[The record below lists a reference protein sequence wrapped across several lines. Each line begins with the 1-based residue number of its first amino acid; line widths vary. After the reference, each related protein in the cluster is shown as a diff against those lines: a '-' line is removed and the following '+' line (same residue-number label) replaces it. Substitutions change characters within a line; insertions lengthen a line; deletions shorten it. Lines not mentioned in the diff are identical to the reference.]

1 MKQVNPVLGI
11 REAMYENLVH
21 RLIENDLNSK
31 GLQIKEISP
40 SSLLKVEIASD
51 DEVLALLEDKRICQ
65 DAYLYIHGDDNE
77 AMDFLN
83 FGYGRKFT

>member
-1 MKQVNPVLGI
+1 ML
-11 REAMYENLVH
+11 
-21 RLIENDLNSK
+21 
-31 GLQIKEISP
+31 
-40 SSLLKVEIASD
+40 
-51 DEVLALLEDKRICQ
+51 EVLALLEDKRICQ